1 MGAAAAG
8 ISAAGSILGGIT
20 GGKGARKA
28 AKTTA
33 AAYQKGINEQA
44 RQFNVTQ
51 ENFSPYLQAGQ
62 RGLASYLDLLGLNGG
77 DTQQSAISALQQ
89 SPQFTSLYDT
99 GADTILQN
107 AAATGGLRGGNTQNS
122 LARFGSEL
130 LNQVIQQQLGNY
142 GGLISTGSGS
152 TSQLGQL
159 GQQNNSAISGLLG
172 QQGQAQAA
180 GAAGQAAA
188 WQSAINGLTKIGSNY
203 ASGQGW

>member
-1 MGAAAAG
+1 M
-8 ISAAGSILGGIT
+8 
-20 GGKGARKA
+20 
-28 AKTTA
+28 
-33 AAYQKGINEQA
+33 
-44 RQFNVTQ
+44 
-51 ENFSPYLQAGQ
+51 
-62 RGLASYLDLLGLNGG
+62 
-77 DTQQSAISALQQ
+77 QQ

-122 LARFGSEL
+122 LAQFGSGL